1 MSEKEKN
8 EYKRAIIQMIK
19 QMDNADYLFK
29 VYHYLLAKYRREKG
43 GA

>member
-8 EYKRAIIQMIK
+8 EYKRAIIQMIE

-29 VYHYLLAKYRREKG
+29 AYHYLLAKYRREKG